1 MANKILVIVFILFCL
16 ELGFFLVIFPWTPY
30 WGNNFFLIYFP
41 FLKEVVLSNFFRGA
55 VSGLGLV
62 DIGIGLWEAS
72 HFRIAVAQ
80 LNAK

>member
-1 MANKILVIVFILFCL
+1 MANKILVIVFIFFCL
-16 ELGFFLVIFPWTPY
+16 ELGVFLIIFPWTPY
-30 WGNNFFLIYFP
+30 WGNNFFLTCFP
-41 FLKEVVLSNFFRGA
+41 FLKQVVLSNFFRGA